1 MKHCSSCGKLVRKTI
16 PDGDNRNRWVCE
28 NCDTIHYQNP
38 KIVVGCVPERDGS
51 ILLCRRAIKPRY
63 GYWTVPAGFME
74 LGETI
79 AQGAA
84 RETLEE
90 ACAEVEV
97 GHLFASVDVVD
108 AGQVHLFFTA
118 KLLGDFAAGE
128 ETLEAALFREAEIP
142 WNEVAFLSGTFALQ
156 RFFADAGRNNGVHQ
170 HEVRRSSIRRD

>member
-16 PDGDNRNRWVCE
+16 PIGDNRNRWVCE
-28 NCDTIHYQNP
+28 DCDTIHYQNP
-38 KIVVGCVPERDGS
+38 KIVVGCVPERDGR
-51 ILLCRRAIKPRY
+51 ILLCRRAIEPRY

-90 ACAEVEV
+90 ACAKVEI

-118 KLLGDFAAGE
+118 TLLGDFAAGE

-142 WNEVAFLSGTFALQ
+142 WDEVAFLSGTFALQ
-156 RFFADAGRNNGVHQ
+156 KYFADAGLNNGVHQ